1 MAAVAPSRQLRL
13 AEAIAV
19 AVVLV
24 LVGYLIGRAPRGH
37 AAKPS
42 AVDIGFAQDMS
53 THHDQAVLM
62 ANLALSR
69 GGVAVQGIADSILT
83 DQSQEIGQL
92 RGWLQLWGDPIA
104 NPHPM
109 AWMGMSDS
117 MPGMTMTSDAP
128 MPGMASATQLSALYG
143 LTGKQFD
150 VLFLQ
155 LMIRHHQGGIEM
167 AHYAE
172 QHAVLSTVQS
182 AATAMRVEQVNDLAL
197 MQPLLEA
204 DGGKPLPQP

>member
-1 MAAVAPSRQLRL
+1 
-13 AEAIAV
+13 
-19 AVVLV
+19 
-24 LVGYLIGRAPRGH
+24 
-37 AAKPS
+37 
-42 AVDIGFAQDMS
+42 MS

-62 ANLALSR
+62 ANLALTR

-92 RGWLQLWGDPIA
+92 RGWLQLWGEPIA
-104 NPHPM
+104 DPHPM
-109 AWMGMSDS
+109 AWMGMS
-117 MPGMTMTSDAP
+117 MPDMTMTADAP
-128 MPGMASATQLSALYG
+128 MPGMASATQLSTLYT

-155 LMIRHHQGGIEM
+155 LMIRHHEGGIEM
-167 AHYAE
+167 SHYAE
-172 QHAVLSTVQS
+172 LHASLPTVQS

-197 MQPLLEA
+197 MQPLLQA